1 MSILKWKKNN
11 KWISIYADA
20 IKNRLMRTANL
31 SDLTDKTAA
40 LNNLGLTG
48 DVETHHHDSR
58 YLPMFEKLEN
68 KVKEKFKA
76 LKFKVGG
83 DVAES
88 NATQLEDGTYSF
100 NLTNIRA
107 TSINIEQG
115 NGNAM
120 PALFINNTKDK
131 EVKYVPDITYNSQT
145 KTLNIPNIRTGT
157 IAAEEITGQRIYGS
171 YWSDYAEFFLKGEE
185 TNPGDL
191 IMLNPHSD
199 TEEYV
204 AHTGEQDIPVIG
216 VHSDEFGHIIGGED
230 PIDKQDFLDYNLDRN
245 IPVALAGRVHVSFVG
260 KAKRNNYV
268 VPSDVKGCAKLY
280 DATKDNPLQ
289 IIGILV
295 EDDDRTDK
303 RRLRIKL
310 K

>member
-83 DVAES
+83 DIAES

-145 KTLNIPNIRTGT
+145 KTLNIPNIRIGT

-171 YWSDYAEFFLKGEE
+171 YWSDYAEFFPKGEE

-268 VPSDVKGCAKLY
+268 VPSNVKGCAKLY
-280 DATKDNPLQ
+280 NATKDNPLQ

>member
-171 YWSDYAEFFLKGEE
+171 YWSDYAEFFPKGEE

-245 IPVALAGRVHVSFVG
+245 IPVALAGRVHVSFIG

>member
-120 PALFINNTKDK
+120 PALFINNTKNK
-131 EVKYVPDITYNSQT
+131 EVKYVSDITYNSQT

-171 YWSDYAEFFLKGEE
+171 YWSDYAEFFPKGEE

-260 KAKRNNYV
+260 KAERNNYV
-268 VPSDVKGCAKLY
+268 VPSNVKGCAKLY
-280 DATKDNPLQ
+280 NATKDNPLQ

>member
-131 EVKYVPDITYNSQT
+131 EIKYVPDITYNAQT
-145 KTLNIPNIRTGT
+145 KTLNIPNIKTGT

-171 YWSDYAEFFLKGEE
+171 YWSDYAEFFPKGEE

-191 IMLNPHSD
+191 IMLNPYSD

>member
-88 NATQLEDGTYSF
+88 NATQLEDGIYSF

-131 EVKYVPDITYNSQT
+131 EVKYVPDIIYNAQT

-171 YWSDYAEFFLKGEE
+171 YWSDYAEFFPKGEE

-204 AHTGEQDIPVIG
+204 AHTGEQNIPVIG

-268 VPSDVKGCAKLY
+268 VPSNVKGCAKLY

>member
-171 YWSDYAEFFLKGEE
+171 YWSDYAEFFPKGEE

-204 AHTGEQDIPVIG
+204 VHTGEQDIPVIG

>member
-68 KVKEKFKA
+68 KIKEKFKA

-131 EVKYVPDITYNSQT
+131 EVKYVPDITYNFQT

-171 YWSDYAEFFLKGEE
+171 YWSDYAEFFPKGEE

-260 KAKRNNYV
+260 KAERNNYV
-268 VPSDVKGCAKLY
+268 VPSNVKGCAKLY

>member
-115 NGNAM
+115 NENAM

-131 EVKYVPDITYNSQT
+131 EVKYVPNVTYNAQT

-171 YWSDYAEFFLKGEE
+171 YWSDYAEFFPKGEE

-191 IMLNPHSD
+191 IILNPHSN

-268 VPSDVKGCAKLY
+268 VPSNVKGCAKLY

>member
-171 YWSDYAEFFLKGEE
+171 YWSDYAEFFPKGEE

-191 IMLNPHSD
+191 IMLNPYSD

>member
-171 YWSDYAEFFLKGEE
+171 YWSDYAEFFPKGEE

-245 IPVALAGRVHVSFVG
+245 IPVALTGRVHVSFVG

>member
-131 EVKYVPDITYNSQT
+131 EVKYVSDITYNSQT

-171 YWSDYAEFFLKGEE
+171 YWSDYAEFFPKGEE

-268 VPSDVKGCAKLY
+268 VPSNVKGCAKLY

>member
-11 KWISIYADA
+11 KWISIYANA

-171 YWSDYAEFFLKGEE
+171 YWSDYAEFFPKGEE

-268 VPSDVKGCAKLY
+268 VPSNVKGCAKLY

>member
-171 YWSDYAEFFLKGEE
+171 YWSDYAEFFPKGEE

-204 AHTGEQDIPVIG
+204 AHTGKQDIPVIG

-260 KAKRNNYV
+260 KAERNNYV
-268 VPSDVKGCAKLY
+268 VPSNVKGCAKLY

>member
-120 PALFINNTKDK
+120 PALFINNTKNK

-171 YWSDYAEFFLKGEE
+171 YWSDYAEFFPKGEE

>member
-171 YWSDYAEFFLKGEE
+171 YWSDYAEFFPKGEE

-191 IMLNPHSD
+191 IMLNPYSD

-204 AHTGEQDIPVIG
+204 AHTGEQNIPVIG

-260 KAKRNNYV
+260 KAERNNYV
-268 VPSDVKGCAKLY
+268 VPSNVKGCAKLY

>member
-131 EVKYVPDITYNSQT
+131 EVKYVPDITYNAQT

-171 YWSDYAEFFLKGEE
+171 CWSDYAEFFPKGEE

-191 IMLNPHSD
+191 IMLNPYSD

-260 KAKRNNYV
+260 KAERNNYV
-268 VPSDVKGCAKLY
+268 VPSNVKGCAKLY

>member
-171 YWSDYAEFFLKGEE
+171 YWSDYAEFFPKGEE

-191 IMLNPHSD
+191 IMLNPYSD

-216 VHSDEFGHIIGGED
+216 IHSDEFGHIIGGEN

-260 KAKRNNYV
+260 KAERNNYV
-268 VPSDVKGCAKLY
+268 VPSNVKGCAKLY

>member
-88 NATQLEDGTYSF
+88 SATQLEDGTYSF

-115 NGNAM
+115 NENAM

-131 EVKYVPDITYNSQT
+131 EVKYVSDITYNSQT

-171 YWSDYAEFFLKGEE
+171 YWSDYAEFFPKGEE

-216 VHSDEFGHIIGGED
+216 IHSDEFGHIIGGED

>member
-171 YWSDYAEFFLKGEE
+171 YWSDYAEFFPKGEE

-191 IMLNPHSD
+191 IMLNPYSD

-204 AHTGEQDIPVIG
+204 AHTGKQDIPVIG

-268 VPSDVKGCAKLY
+268 VPSNVKGCAKLY

>member
-107 TSINIEQG
+107 TYINIEQG

-171 YWSDYAEFFLKGEE
+171 YWSDYAEFFPKGEE

-216 VHSDEFGHIIGGED
+216 VHSDEFGHIIGGKD

-268 VPSDVKGCAKLY
+268 VPSNVKGCAKLY
-280 DATKDNPLQ
+280 NATKDNPLQ

>member
-171 YWSDYAEFFLKGEE
+171 YWSDYAEFFPKGEE

-268 VPSDVKGCAKLY
+268 VPSNVKGCAKLY

>member
-107 TSINIEQG
+107 TYINIEQG

-171 YWSDYAEFFLKGEE
+171 YWSDYAEFFPKGEE

-268 VPSDVKGCAKLY
+268 VPSNVKGCAKLY
-280 DATKDNPLQ
+280 NATKDNPLQ

>member
-31 SDLTDKTAA
+31 SDLTDKTEA

-171 YWSDYAEFFLKGEE
+171 YWSDYAEFFPKGEE

-260 KAKRNNYV
+260 KAERNNYV

>member
-48 DVETHHHDSR
+48 DVEIHHHDSR

-120 PALFINNTKDK
+120 PALFINNTKNK
-131 EVKYVPDITYNSQT
+131 EVKYVPDITYNAQT
-145 KTLNIPNIRTGT
+145 KTLSIPNIRTGT

-171 YWSDYAEFFLKGEE
+171 YWSDYAEFFPKGEE

-260 KAKRNNYV
+260 KAERNNYV
-268 VPSDVKGCAKLY
+268 VPSNVKGCAKLY

>member
-120 PALFINNTKDK
+120 PALFINNIKDK

-171 YWSDYAEFFLKGEE
+171 YWSDYAEFFPKGEE

-191 IMLNPHSD
+191 IMLNPYSD

-216 VHSDEFGHIIGGED
+216 IHSDEFGHIIGGED

-268 VPSDVKGCAKLY
+268 VPSNVKGCAKLY

>member
-171 YWSDYAEFFLKGEE
+171 YWSDYAEFFPKGEE

-191 IMLNPHSD
+191 IMLNPYSD

-204 AHTGEQDIPVIG
+204 VHTGEQDIPVIG

>member
-88 NATQLEDGTYSF
+88 NATQSEDGTYSF

-171 YWSDYAEFFLKGEE
+171 YWSDYAEFFPKGEE

-191 IMLNPHSD
+191 IMLNPYSD
-199 TEEYV
+199 AEEYI

-260 KAKRNNYV
+260 KAERNNYV
-268 VPSDVKGCAKLY
+268 VPSNVKGCAKLY

>member
-31 SDLTDKTAA
+31 SNLTDKTAA

-88 NATQLEDGTYSF
+88 SATQLEDGTYSF

-171 YWSDYAEFFLKGEE
+171 YWSDYAEFFPKGEE

>member
-131 EVKYVPDITYNSQT
+131 EVKYVSDITYNSQT

-171 YWSDYAEFFLKGEE
+171 YWSDYAEFFPKGEE

-191 IMLNPHSD
+191 IMLKPHSD

-268 VPSDVKGCAKLY
+268 VPSNVKGCAKLY
-280 DATKDNPLQ
+280 NATKDNPLQ

>member
-88 NATQLEDGTYSF
+88 NATQLEDGTYSV

-131 EVKYVPDITYNSQT
+131 EVKYVPDITYNAQT

-171 YWSDYAEFFLKGEE
+171 YWSDYAEFFPKGEE

-216 VHSDEFGHIIGGED
+216 IHSDEFGHIIGGED

-245 IPVALAGRVHVSFVG
+245 IPVALAGRVYVSFVG
-260 KAKRNNYV
+260 KAERNNYV
-268 VPSDVKGCAKLY
+268 VPSNVKGCAKLY

>member
-131 EVKYVPDITYNSQT
+131 EVKYVSDITYNSQT
-145 KTLNIPNIRTGT
+145 KTLNIPNIKTGT

-171 YWSDYAEFFLKGEE
+171 YWSDYAEFFPKGEE

-204 AHTGEQDIPVIG
+204 AHTGEQYIPVIG

-245 IPVALAGRVHVSFVG
+245 IPVALAGRIHVSFVG
-260 KAKRNNYV
+260 KAERNNYV
-268 VPSDVKGCAKLY
+268 VPSNVKGCAKLY

>member
-171 YWSDYAEFFLKGEE
+171 YWSDYAEFFSKGEE

-268 VPSDVKGCAKLY
+268 VPSNVKGCAKLY

>member
-115 NGNAM
+115 NGNTM

-131 EVKYVPDITYNSQT
+131 EVKYVSDITYNSQT

-171 YWSDYAEFFLKGEE
+171 YWSDYAEFFPKGEE

-260 KAKRNNYV
+260 KAERNNYV
-268 VPSDVKGCAKLY
+268 VPSNVKGCAKLY
-280 DATKDNPLQ
+280 NATKDNPLQ

>member
-131 EVKYVPDITYNSQT
+131 EVKYVPDVTYNAQT

-171 YWSDYAEFFLKGEE
+171 YWSDYAEFFPKGEE

>member
-120 PALFINNTKDK
+120 PALFINNIKDK

-171 YWSDYAEFFLKGEE
+171 YWSDYAEFFPKGEE

-260 KAKRNNYV
+260 KAERNNYV
-268 VPSDVKGCAKLY
+268 VPSNVKGCAKLY

>member
-171 YWSDYAEFFLKGEE
+171 YWSDYAEFFPKGEE

-260 KAKRNNYV
+260 KAERNNYV
-268 VPSDVKGCAKLY
+268 VPSNVKGCAKLY

>member
-171 YWSDYAEFFLKGEE
+171 YWSDYAEFFPKGEE

-268 VPSDVKGCAKLY
+268 VPSNVKGCAKLY
-280 DATKDNPLQ
+280 DATKDNSLQ

>member
-83 DVAES
+83 DIAES

-171 YWSDYAEFFLKGEE
+171 YWSDYAEFFPKGEE

-268 VPSDVKGCAKLY
+268 VPSNVKGCAKLY
-280 DATKDNPLQ
+280 NATKDNPLQ

>member
-171 YWSDYAEFFLKGEE
+171 YWSDYAEFFPKGEE

-191 IMLNPHSD
+191 IMLNPYSD

-245 IPVALAGRVHVSFVG
+245 IPVALAGRVHVSFIG
-260 KAKRNNYV
+260 KAERNNYV
-268 VPSDVKGCAKLY
+268 VPSNVKGCAKLY

>member
-120 PALFINNTKDK
+120 PALFINNIKDK

-171 YWSDYAEFFLKGEE
+171 YWSDYAEFFPKGEE

-268 VPSDVKGCAKLY
+268 VPSNVKGCAKLY
-280 DATKDNPLQ
+280 NATKDNPLQ